1 MTEKL
6 GKTLQLLFVLAVIFG
21 SHYMIPIK
29 TLIEPPTNRLGL
41 PLILAGVLLDV
52 WAASLFRERRTSF
65 KLQGGAA
72 SLITDG
78 PFGFSRNPMYLGITA
93 ALLGLAVFLGS
104 LMAVLYPALFFCIV
118 SVRRHP
124 HGGEEDGGGF
134 RGGVPGLQAK
144 GQTMALNLACRPG
157 SRRGE

>member
-1 MTEKL
+1 MSDMTKKR
-6 GKTLQLLFVLAVIFG
+6 GKTLQLLLALAVIIG
-21 SHYMIPIK
+21 SHRLMPIM
-29 TLIEPPTNRLGL
+29 TVIEPPKNLLGL

-78 PFGFSRNPMYLGITA
+78 PFGFSRNPIYLGVVV

-104 LMAVLYPALFFCIV
+104 LTAFLYPILFFVVFQFVFIPMEERRMEDAFGEEYLEYKRK
-118 SVRRHP
+118 VRRW
-124 HGGEEDGGGF
+124 
-134 RGGVPGLQAK
+134 L
-144 GQTMALNLACRPG
+144 
-157 SRRGE
+157 

>member
-104 LMAVLYPALFFCIV
+104 LMAVLYPALFFVLFQFVVIPMEEKRMEEAFGGEYRDYKRK
-118 SVRRHP
+118 VRRW
-124 HGGEEDGGGF
+124 
-134 RGGVPGLQAK
+134 L
-144 GQTMALNLACRPG
+144 
-157 SRRGE
+157 

>member
-6 GKTLQLLFVLAVIFG
+6 GKTLQLLFVLAAIFG

-104 LMAVLYPALFFCIV
+104 LMAVLYPALFFVLFQFVVIPMEEKRMEEAFGEEYRDYKRK
-118 SVRRHP
+118 VRRW
-124 HGGEEDGGGF
+124 
-134 RGGVPGLQAK
+134 L
-144 GQTMALNLACRPG
+144 
-157 SRRGE
+157 

>member
-104 LMAVLYPALFFCIV
+104 LMAVLYPALFFVLFQFVVIPMEEKRMEEAFGEEYRDYKRK
-118 SVRRHP
+118 VRRW
-124 HGGEEDGGGF
+124 
-134 RGGVPGLQAK
+134 L
-144 GQTMALNLACRPG
+144 
-157 SRRGE
+157 

>member
-93 ALLGLAVFLGS
+93 ALLGIAVFLGS
-104 LMAVLYPALFFCIV
+104 LMAVLYPALFFVLFQFVVIPMEEKRMEEAFGEEYRDYKRK
-118 SVRRHP
+118 VRRW
-124 HGGEEDGGGF
+124 
-134 RGGVPGLQAK
+134 L
-144 GQTMALNLACRPG
+144 
-157 SRRGE
+157 

>member
-6 GKTLQLLFVLAVIFG
+6 GKTLQLIFVLAAIFG

-104 LMAVLYPALFFCIV
+104 LMAFLYPALFFVLFQFVVIPMEEKRMEEAFGEEYRDYKRK
-118 SVRRHP
+118 VRRW
-124 HGGEEDGGGF
+124 
-134 RGGVPGLQAK
+134 L
-144 GQTMALNLACRPG
+144 
-157 SRRGE
+157 